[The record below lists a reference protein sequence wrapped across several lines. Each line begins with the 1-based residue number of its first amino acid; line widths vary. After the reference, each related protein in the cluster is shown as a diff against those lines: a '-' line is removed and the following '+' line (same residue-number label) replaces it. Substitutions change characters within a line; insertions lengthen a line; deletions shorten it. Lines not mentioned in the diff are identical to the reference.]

1 MKKNN
6 YLKSIV
12 INLIFVLL
20 ISYIIP
26 FLKAYLLKVNMDTI
40 SREQYPISYLACDF
54 ILTLMWMFMIAVY
67 QTGLKKLANKIYIL
81 CNLMLAVGS
90 FIEIILLLQRLPIVM
105 MYNFYSTYMMT
116 CMLIGLCVL
125 NLFHRRH
132 QS

>member
-105 MYNFYSTYMMT
+105 MYNFYSTYMMQ